1 MEVQLDGEIKLT
13 YSQQASKLL
22 GKPYWYLNDAVKV
35 SMRSFDYHFEFEIP
49 QGYLTDGATVPR
61 FLWSF
66 VPLWDECTMPVVIH
80 DYLCNERLITIN
92 NQPRYIDRVTADNL
106 FLAAME
112 FQGISKMKRFIIYNS
127 VRLHSRMFNH
137 KVPFYPDQKKEMERL
152 IRINIAEGYYK

>member
-1 MEVQLDGEIKLT
+1 MEVHLDREIKTT
-13 YSQQASKLL
+13 YSQQASKIL

-35 SMRSFDYHFEFEIP
+35 SIRNPEYHFEFEIP

-61 FLWSF
+61 FLWAF
-66 VPLWDECTMPVVIH
+66 FPLWDECTMPVVIH

-92 NQPRYIDRVTADNL
+92 GQLRYIDRLMADNL

-112 FQGISKMKRFIIYNS
+112 FQGVSKIKRFIMYNS
-127 VRLHSRMFNH
+127 VRLHSRMFNY
-137 KVPFYPDQKKEMERL
+137 KVPFYPEKKKEMERL